1 MSSIYSFKHLL
12 ETRLRSK
19 EMIDV
24 HILTITGP
32 QSRIIQASNV
42 RSIQVIE
49 KDWIDNLFDR
59 NTPDFFGGEE

>member
-1 MSSIYSFKHLL
+1 MSSIYLFKHLL

-19 EMIDV
+19 EMIDA

-32 QSRIIQASNV
+32 QSRIIEASDV